1 DDVLRDVPRRQGLR
15 SRSVHA
21 RGCRPRPD
29 REQVARQ
36 PVDEARGR
44 RVMTA
49 RTAYSG
55 APARLQPPSR
65 GPCDNEW
72 AMADNDARG
81 GTMRSTL
88 TRVATLAGF
97 AATALTAAAIAQAA
111 TPQVHDDAA
120 VIARHRAAGQL
131 GQPNVYVNEA
141 LIA

>member
-1 DDVLRDVPRRQGLR
+1 SCSTTCGR
-15 SRSVHA
+15 SSRKTRHDGA
-21 RGCRPRPD
+21 
-29 REQVARQ
+29 
-36 PVDEARGR
+36 
-44 RVMTA
+44 
-49 RTAYSG
+49 TAYSG
-55 APARLQPPSR
+55 APARLQPSSR

-141 LIA
+141 LIARHRAAGRLGQPKVSVNP